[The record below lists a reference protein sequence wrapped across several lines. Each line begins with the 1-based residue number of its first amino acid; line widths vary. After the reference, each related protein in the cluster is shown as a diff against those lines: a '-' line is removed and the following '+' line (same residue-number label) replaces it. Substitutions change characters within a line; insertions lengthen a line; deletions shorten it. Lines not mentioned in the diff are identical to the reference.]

1 MNCFVE
7 SFPKKAV
14 RRPKA
19 VPKST
24 GDTLDVTRILSELE
38 MELEQIDREILALER
53 PDVLD
58 KETGL
63 HPITDDFAVVLR
75 SGGPAASLRRCQRT
89 QPSSP
94 KEAVTQADGALAT
107 ITPFSDD

>member
-38 MELEQIDREILALER
+38 MELKQIGREILAL
-53 PDVLD
+53 
-58 KETGL
+58 G
-63 HPITDDFAVVLR
+63 
-75 SGGPAASLRRCQRT
+75 AA
-89 QPSSP
+89 
-94 KEAVTQADGALAT
+94 
-107 ITPFSDD
+107 